1 MLESGASLPAPGPA
15 AATLEQMAFGAA
27 DGVNVN
33 QLADHRGV
41 KECLQWFTREKR
53 WIDERH
59 LELCRIPAPTFQ
71 EADRAVWFLDQ
82 FRALGWEASIDR
94 VGNAIAASGD
104 GPYVALTAHLDTV
117 IAARSKD
124 DIAVDGV
131 LYRGPG
137 VCDNGTGL
145 AALVGF
151 ARAWKSG
158 PRLPACSLSPL
169 LVANVGE
176 EGEGNLLG
184 MRYLCQQSP
193 LASRIAAFVVA
204 DGANTDHITC
214 RALGSRRFEA
224 VFSGPGGHSW
234 SDFGVGNPLHALCR
248 AVALFADTAVGDSP
262 KSAINV
268 GMIEGGAGVNAI
280 PQSARAKVDIRS
292 ESNRKMDELVGALE
306 RAVDRARE
314 TENQRAAFGSVASR
328 LKEIGSRPA
337 GALAEDAPILKFIR
351 AVDAHLGIR
360 SRLDCASTDANIP
373 LSLGTPAI
381 AIGAGGTGGGAHT
394 LQEWFR
400 PDGRDLGLKRIFLV
414 MLLLLG
420 AQPEAPG
427 SDGR

>member
-1 MLESGASLPAPGPA
+1 
-15 AATLEQMAFGAA
+15 MAVGAA
-27 DGVNVN
+27 DGVNLN

-41 KECLQWFTREKR
+41 KECLQWFTRDKQWISEK
-53 WIDERH
+53 H

-71 EADRAVWFLDQ
+71 EADRAAWFLEQ

-117 IAARSKD
+117 IPARSKD
-124 DIAVDGV
+124 EIEVDADGRF
-131 LYRGPG
+131 RGPG
-137 VCDNGTGL
+137 VCDNGAGL
-145 AALVGF
+145 AALLGF

-158 PRLPACSLSPL
+158 PRLPEFALSPL

-184 MRYLCQQSP
+184 MRYLCKQSG
-193 LASRIAAFVVA
+193 LARRIAGFVVA

-224 VFSGPGGHSW
+224 VFNGPGGHSW
-234 SDFGVGNPLHALCR
+234 SDFGVGNPVHALCR
-248 AVALFADTAVGDSP
+248 AVALFADTAVAGSP

-268 GMIEGGAGVNAI
+268 GLIEGGAGVNAI
-280 PQSARAKVDIRS
+280 AQAARAKIDIRS
-292 ESNRKMDELVGALE
+292 ESNQKMDELVGALE
-306 RAVDRARE
+306 QAVERARE
-314 TENQRAAFGSVASR
+314 TENQRASGGQVTSR

-337 GALAEDAPILKFIR
+337 AALADDAPILKHIR

-381 AIGAGGTGGGAHT
+381 AIGAGGVGGGAHT

-400 PDGRDLGLKRIFLV
+400 PEGRDLGLKRIFLL

-420 AQPEAPG
+420 PQLPEPG